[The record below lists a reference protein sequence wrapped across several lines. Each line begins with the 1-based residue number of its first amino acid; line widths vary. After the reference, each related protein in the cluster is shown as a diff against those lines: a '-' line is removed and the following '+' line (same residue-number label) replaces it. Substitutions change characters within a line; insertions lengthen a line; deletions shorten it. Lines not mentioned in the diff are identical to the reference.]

1 MSEERSTLWHFA
13 ECAVTG
19 RRHRAAD
26 LPCQDKTHACES
38 HGTAVIALADGA
50 GSAAFSQE
58 GAETVCREIAMVFS
72 SSFDAFD
79 AEIDG
84 TLVKQQILA
93 RLRTALAARADEC
106 ASSVDALAS
115 TLLAVA
121 VKGDRFI
128 LLHIGDGVIGC
139 LHDNRL
145 VVLSQPVNGEFINT
159 TVFVTSPEATDTMK
173 LVKGDVSD
181 IYGFV
186 LLSDGTEM
194 SLYDRQQKT
203 LAPVLHRVFNAVCEE
218 GRANV
223 EEMLRGSF
231 ENSVI
236 QATGDD
242 CSIALMVRNIKS

>member
-1 MSEERSTLWHFA
+1 MPANRMALPSSLSLMAQVLQHSPKRGQRPF
-13 ECAVTG
+13 VG
-19 RRHRAAD
+19 RLRWYSLAPLMPLM
-26 LPCQDKTHACES
+26 LP
-38 HGTAVIALADGA
+38 
-50 GSAAFSQE
+50 
-58 GAETVCREIAMVFS
+58 
-72 SSFDAFD
+72 
-79 AEIDG
+79 
-84 TLVKQQILA
+84 

>member
-1 MSEERSTLWHFA
+1 MSEERSTLWHFV

-38 HGTAVIALADGA
+38 GGTAVIALADGA

-58 GAETVCREIAMVFS
+58 GAETACQEIAAIFS
-72 SSFDAFD
+72 GSFDAFD
-79 AEIDG
+79 AETDG
-84 TLVKQQILA
+84 ARGKQQILTQ
-93 RLRTALAARADEC
+93 LCTALAARADEC
-106 ASSVDALAS
+106 ACHVDALAS

-139 LHDNRL
+139 LREDQL
-145 VVLSQPVNGEFINT
+145 VVLSQPLNGEFINT
-159 TVFVTSPEATDTMK
+159 TVFITSPEATDTMK
-173 LVKGDVSD
+173 LVKGDVAD
-181 IYGFV
+181 ICGCV
-186 LLSDGTEM
+186 LLSDGAEM
-194 SLYDRQQKT
+194 SLYDRRQKT
-203 LAPVLHRVFNAVCEE
+203 LAPVLHRVFNTARGED
-218 GRANV
+218 RANM
-223 EEMLRGSF
+223 EEMLRRSF

-242 CSIALMVRNIKS
+242 CSIALMVRM